1 MKKNNILSIVMMT
14 VLVSILLS
22 RISRAQDTFEH
33 SLKLKVDSMIS
44 EKGIFSIA
52 DVTLLPNNSTHSIM
66 TPTGWVGNSTYV
78 FALLG
83 GVFPAEYAKP
93 HKGDLIMALGV
104 STGNPEKHISVSASL
119 NVVRVTEFKN
129 FSANIILSRR
139 VFKAS
144 SIAIGGIQLFAD
156 PAISD
161 APAGTYY
168 VSFSH
173 AVQTVR
179 SKERGYS
186 GLIYTVGFG
195 TGRFLYKSPWDI
207 SSGKGKHGTGVFA
220 NISYEVLK
228 NVNINAE
235 WSGLN
240 LGFSTGFQPLK
251 NSPLIIG
258 LGIYNLTNNS
268 GDGLNTI
275 GTIGYPFSLSKKK

>member
-1 MKKNNILSIVMMT
+1 MKENNTFSVVIIA
-14 VLVSILLS
+14 VLVFILPEIL
-22 RISRAQDTFEH
+22 RAQDTFEH
-33 SLKLKVDSMIS
+33 SLKLKVDSLIS
-44 EKGIFSIA
+44 EKAIFSIA
-52 DVTLLPNNSTHSIM
+52 DVTLLPNNNTHSIM
-66 TPTGWVGNSTYV
+66 TPTGWVGNSTYI

-83 GVFPAEYAKP
+83 AVFPAEYVKP
-93 HKGDLIMALGV
+93 HKGDLIMAFGI

-119 NVVRVTEFKN
+119 NIVRVTEFKN
-129 FSANIILSRR
+129 FSANIILSRKI
-139 VFKAS
+139 FKAS

-186 GLIYTVGFG
+186 GLIYTIGFG
-195 TGRFLYKSPWDI
+195 TGRFLYKSPYDI
-207 SSGKGKHGTGVFA
+207 TSGKGKYGTGVFA
-220 NISYEVLK
+220 NVSYEIFK

-251 NSPLIIG
+251 NSPLILG
-258 LGIYNLTNNS
+258 LGIYNLTKNS
-268 GDGLNTI
+268 GDGVNAI
-275 GTIGYPFSLSKKK
+275 GTIGYPFPLSKKQ